1 MDRLKLLRRLVK
13 VFDIL
18 VLASL
23 TGVVTCLFLLIW
35 RFNWTSVKVLVTCG
49 GVLIV
54 SEVLSRVF
62 KEIYIELTDGTKN

>member
-49 GVLIV
+49 VVLIV

-62 KEIYIELTDGTKN
+62 KEIYIELKDGTKN

>member
-23 TGVVTCLFLLIW
+23 TGVVTCLFLLIL

-49 GVLIV
+49 VVLIV

-62 KEIYIELTDGTKN
+62 KEIYIELKDGTKN

>member
-49 GVLIV
+49 VVLIV

>member
-13 VFDIL
+13 VFDVL
-18 VLASL
+18 VLTSL

-35 RFNWTSVKVLVTCG
+35 RFNWTSVKILVTCG
-49 GVLIV
+49 IILIV

-62 KEIYIELTDGTKN
+62 KEIYIELKDGTKN